1 MSNYVVPIKRRFYG
15 FVILRSIFARILTI
29 EQVAQIRQQN
39 SRISVACLQ
48 TLYLFSLEIVERG
61 YESKTR
67 GGFIAPKGKGL
78 RFLLSFFS
86 RAWGLFSRSRIVE
99 KKKTPVDRLVFLT
112 F

>member
-1 MSNYVVPIKRRFYG
+1 MSNYVGPIKRRFHG
-15 FVILRSIFARILTI
+15 FVILRSIFGRILTI

-48 TLYLFSLEIVERG
+48 TLYFFSLEIVERG

-78 RFLLSFFS
+78 IKMFAFLFFLALGACS
-86 RAWGLFSRSRIVE
+86 RGVE
-99 KKKTPVDRLVFLT
+99 L
-112 F
+112 